1 MVPTDGGGNN
11 FYRSPLPL
19 GRYLGRDCKHWLG
32 AGPGFGECSPVQE
45 RSRLPPRPSLAQRL
59 GQFLSQAGNTEG
71 RAFQN
76 ALFLVCLEQN
86 PGMII

>member
-19 GRYLGRDCKHWLG
+19 GWGGAASIGLVLALGLASDPQSRM
-32 AGPGFGECSPVQE
+32 
-45 RSRLPPRPSLAQRL
+45 RSRLPPQPSLAQRL
-59 GQFLSQAGNTEG
+59 GQCLSQAGNTED

>member
-32 AGPGFGECSPVQE
+32 AGPGFGECSPVQDE
-45 RSRLPPRPSLAQRL
+45 KQITTTA
-59 GQFLSQAGNTEG
+59 LSGSEAWAVSVSSWEH
-71 RAFQN
+71 
-76 ALFLVCLEQN
+76 
-86 PGMII
+86 